1 LEIKLPYGG
10 EKIVTSEIPDENVY
24 YIADRSGAPA
34 LRELAKRI
42 EEGLKKPIGVSPLSR
57 IVNRNDKAVILV
69 DDITRPTPQRSILPA
84 LLNGLNEARVPDENI
99 EIIIALG
106 THRAMSQAEMEDRYG
121 KEVIERVHITNHDY
135 KDEKDLVKMGRTE
148 LGTPISINRRVREA
162 DFVVGVG
169 NIVPHCYAGWAGGG
183 KIVQP
188 GVCGEETTEMTH
200 LLAAELMR
208 NGWLAGRLEGN
219 KVRREIDAV
228 ALNAGLKLIVN
239 TVLNREDKVSH
250 LAIGDPIEAFKEGVE
265 TAEKMYCPNVPGY
278 ADIVMV
284 SSYPAD
290 IDYWQAEKALS
301 YAMMGVKQDGSVIF
315 VTPCPERI
323 SPIHGELFEERARLS
338 YEENLKA
345 IRNGEVDD
353 VIGGAGVLIHAR
365 LMERAEVIC
374 YSDGLREAHKEALGF
389 KHASTFEEAL
399 EMALKSQGE
408 KAKIGVL
415 TCGDITPLIEMR

>member
-1 LEIKLPYGG
+1 
-10 EKIVTSEIPDENVY
+10 
-24 YIADRSGAPA
+24 
-34 LRELAKRI
+34 
-42 EEGLKKPIGVSPLSR
+42 
-57 IVNRNDKAVILV
+57 
-69 DDITRPTPQRSILPA
+69 
-84 LLNGLNEARVPDENI
+84 
-99 EIIIALG
+99 
-106 THRAMSQAEMEDRYG
+106 M
-121 KEVIERVHITNHDY
+121 
-135 KDEKDLVKMGRTE
+135 
-148 LGTPISINRRVREA
+148 RRVSSRWGGKNQVLLSTSIAESA
-162 DFVVGVG
+162 KPTFIGVG
-169 NIVPHCYAGWAGGG
+169 NIVPHCHAGWAGGG

-278 ADIVMV
+278 ADIVIV

-323 SPIHGELFEERARLS
+323 SPIHGELFEERAKLS

-374 YSDGLREAHKEALGF
+374 YSNGLKEEYKQAIGF
-389 KHASTFEEAL
+389 KHATTFEEAV
-399 EMALKSQGE
+399 EMAFKSQGE

-415 TCGDITPLIEMR
+415 NCGDIIPLIEIR